1 MEILLYP
8 PVAFL
13 IALSAVYLFAAF
25 FSNWAPKP
33 AHNPEKTKTYAC
45 GEDFPS
51 EKVIP
56 GYEEF
61 YPFAIFFTVLHV
73 AGLMLATMAA
83 ASAISFAVP
92 LIYVVLIGIILTV
105 LFIR

>member
-8 PVAFL
+8 PVAFVISL
-13 IALSAVYLFAAF
+13 FAAYLFAAF
-25 FSNWAPKP
+25 FSSWAVKP
-33 AHNPEKTKTYAC
+33 ASDPEKTKTYAC
-45 GEDFPS
+45 GEDFPA

-56 GYEEF
+56 NYEEF

-73 AGLMLATMAA
+73 AGLMLATMAS
-83 ASAISFAVP
+83 ASAISFVVP
-92 LIYVVLIGIILTV
+92 FIYIFLIGIVLTV